1 MKHVDVTIHVQNH
14 DPFDDFWADT
24 RGTELE
30 LEQGDDECDYELME
44 DDDED

>member
-1 MKHVDVTIHVQNH
+1 MKYTISKYSSS

-30 LEQGDDECDYELME
+30 LEQGDDDCEFDSMT
-44 DDDED
+44 DEDE